1 MPGRFRSTSDAPTPA
16 QDTRSSTLTPQQSN
30 NRTPVL
36 SDEHPAGILDNTT
49 EGASSSQ
56 SRSTQ
61 TLIHPNPP
69 TSSSSLRN
77 SNLSQVVASSMTVA
91 ASSHSYVAPIRPIFR
106 ASNHREGSAL
116 ALVPAGANPPPFPRS
131 RGASRNSSTALVSNR
146 PSHPSPIAK
155 ADPLD
160 PTGIFRKPPRQKYLD
175 LTPAP
180 HGRRSQTQPP
190 TTTTMGRSI
199 MPPSTPAG
207 SITRQSTPQ
216 LRSGN
221 QSLVDPP
228 LSSTTSS
235 TQMAPKDSE
244 MGGVQPSPSPS
255 SRTSMIPK
263 PSAPALKNL
272 GTPVSYTYI
281 GGMYV
286 PRFAPVILNQSAQPP
301 ITQPTV
307 SPPLSSNASSDMVI
321 DDVIQTSPTTTSDG
335 QALGGKEISPVTEPN
350 HDNDVG
356 ELLTSAEESQ
366 AHVTETTWDN
376 DIGELPTAPEE
387 VPPITEVTR
396 DKDEGDLPNAE
407 DVPLSPQPENN
418 EALEAP
424 ESPARTENN
433 ETPEAALESPVPAG
447 NNVLPKAPEPTI
459 PAENNE
465 AAEALHSSVP
475 AGNNEDPLEAAFLAF
490 EDEDYVDCS
499 SVTENNEETITPELP
514 LPVQLPEQIEAPESS
529 TPVEN
534 NASTAELDSPTI
546 LQNNEIVLP
555 PVQVPYDQEALVF
568 TPEKAESEE
577 PRPHVQPKI
586 LLPRRPPRS
595 VTPPTLQKR
604 GETDNACIKRLSLLV
619 TSLQSH
625 NNKLLGLRE
634 SRDAERESESLRVA
648 NLEEFL
654 EDPTAAFISMNGRI
668 DRVQYENR
676 QLTKEISQFKED
688 LAKEI
693 KRNDSLRQR
702 LKQSDKDYAIL
713 LQERSEEIKKAG
725 ITADAAVWD
734 LKRANRKIEALE
746 TEKASAERK
755 AVAQLE
761 NANRQIEELRGEKID
776 NTSPLPLLNS
786 EVEPLKSPLS
796 VVDSNIHANKES
808 SSINETQIV
817 KKVPKYQ
824 EITMSSV
831 VWDIY
836 IGVPPSDK
844 ETEPAATSGTT
855 SWIWYIAMLIM
866 AMLILVTNGPLFSS
880 LQQFPPNTCSIA
892 ERPLLGISAF
902 VPDPPTISVLV
913 YLQDGTCNDTEPPGL
928 DTSGFPGNIDDLKP
942 LDEPMEST
950 PLGNT
955 GLQIRVFDVFSVL
968 AAIFWWM
975 F

>member
-1 MPGRFRSTSDAPTPA
+1 MPKYGEDTWMPGRFRSTSDAPTPA

-30 NRTPVL
+30 NRTLVL

-207 SITRQSTPQ
+207 SVTRQSTPQ

-301 ITQPTV
+301 ITQPIV

-321 DDVIQTSPTTTSDG
+321 DDVIQTSPITTSDG
-335 QALGGKEISPVTEPN
+335 QALGGKEISPVTEPT

-366 AHVTETTWDN
+366 AHVTEATWDN

-407 DVPLSPQPENN
+407 DVPLSPQSENN
-418 EALEAP
+418 EAPEAP
-424 ESPARTENN
+424 ESPARTEDN
-433 ETPEAALESPVPAG
+433 ETPEAAPESPVPAG
-447 NNVLPKAPEPTI
+447 NNVLSKAPESTI

-465 AAEALHSSVP
+465 AAEAPHSSVP
-475 AGNNEDPLEAAFLAF
+475 AENNEDPLEAAFLAF

-499 SVTENNEETITPELP
+499 SITENNEETITPELP

-546 LQNNEIVLP
+546 LQNNKIALP
-555 PVQVPYDQEALVF
+555 PVQVLYDQEALVF
-568 TPEKAESEE
+568 APEKVESEE
-577 PRPHVQPKI
+577 PRPHVQSKV

-625 NNKLLGLRE
+625 NHKLLGLRE

-654 EDPTAAFISMNGRI
+654 EDPTAAFISMNGQL

-676 QLTKEISQFKED
+676 QLTKEVSQYGED
-688 LAKEI
+688 LAKKD
-693 KRNDSLRQR
+693 KRIDALRQR
-702 LKQSDKDYAIL
+702 LKKSDADYEIVL
-713 LQERSEEIKKAG
+713 RERSDEITKARR
-725 ITADAAVWD
+725 TAEAAVWD

-746 TEKASAERK
+746 DDKKSEARAEADLPFGDARIIGGDER
-755 AVAQLE
+755 A
-761 NANRQIEELRGEKID
+761 EL
-776 NTSPLPLLNS
+776 TSMF
-786 EVEPLKSPLS
+786 
-796 VVDSNIHANKES
+796 VDSWNNEENPDAKDFHPAEDTCVTLWTPAEDNFVTHWDISCNVPVARVES
-808 SSINETQIV
+808 SGLT
-817 KKVPKYQ
+817 
-824 EITMSSV
+824 
-831 VWDIY
+831 
-836 IGVPPSDK
+836 
-844 ETEPAATSGTT
+844 TSGTS
-855 SWIWYIAMLIM
+855 SWIWYIAMLVM
-866 AMLILVTNGPLFSS
+866 AMLLLVTQWPIFQH
-880 LQQFPPNTCSIA
+880 LQQFPPNTCHVS
-892 ERPLLGISAF
+892 ERPLLAITAS
-902 VPDPPTISVLV
+902 VLDPPSMPVLV
-913 YLQDGTCNDTEPPGL
+913 SMQDRIRNESKPPEFDG
-928 DTSGFPGNIDDLKP
+928 SGFPDHIDDLQP
-942 LDEPMEST
+942 LGEPIENT

-968 AAIFWWM
+968 ATIFWWM